1 VRTPEI
7 FMGEVSEMLQLEGVL
22 QSADEVME
30 TLINGAIVKS
40 VHLYYPEVHWA
51 KLEGD
56 QVIERVVNS
65 ATGKVLPPVRFNPYW
80 FAELVKNALE
90 FGWIF
95 CVAPDDVVDF
105 SSLFGGEQE

>member
-7 FMGEVSEMLQLEGVL
+7 FIGEVSEMLKLEGVL
-22 QSADEVME
+22 QDADEVME
-30 TLINGAIVKS
+30 ALTDGAVVKAM
-40 VHLYYPEVHWA
+40 HPYYSEVHWA
-51 KLEGD
+51 RLDGD

-65 ATGKVLPPVRFNPYW
+65 ATGEVLPPVRFNPYW
-80 FAELVKNALE
+80 FAELVENALE

-105 SSLFGGEQE
+105 SRLFGGKQE

>member
-65 ATGKVLPPVRFNPYW
+65 ATGEVLPPVSFGPHTY
-80 FAELVKNALE
+80 ALLVDNAIE
-90 FGWIF
+90 TGWLF
-95 CVAPDDVVDF
+95 CVVGEDVDVTR
-105 SSLFGGEQE
+105 LFGGEQE